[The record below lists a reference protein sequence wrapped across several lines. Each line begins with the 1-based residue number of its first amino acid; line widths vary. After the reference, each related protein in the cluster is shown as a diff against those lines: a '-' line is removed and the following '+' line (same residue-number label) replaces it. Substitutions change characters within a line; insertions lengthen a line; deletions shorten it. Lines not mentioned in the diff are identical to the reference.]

1 MKKYK
6 IDDGKIITVIYNDVF
21 PYIILDENKC
31 ILKLIK
37 TKHEFDSYIKDHKGE
52 IFIDVREE

>member
-1 MKKYK
+1 MKQYK
-6 IDDGKIITVIYNDVF
+6 IDDGKIITVIYNDIF

-37 TKHEFDSYIKDHKGE
+37 TKYEFDAYIKEHKGE
-52 IFIDVREE
+52 ILIDVREE

>member
-1 MKKYK
+1 MRQYK
-6 IDDGKIITVIYNDVF
+6 IDGGKIITVVYNDIF
-21 PYIILDENKC
+21 PYIILDENKY

-37 TKHEFDSYIKDHKGE
+37 TKHEFDSYIKEHKGE

>member
-1 MKKYK
+1 MKQYR
-6 IDDGKIITVIYNDVF
+6 IDGGKVITVIYNDVF

-37 TKHEFDSYIKDHKGE
+37 TKHEFDTYIKGHKGE
-52 IFIDVREE
+52 ILIDVREE

>member
-1 MKKYK
+1 MKQYK
-6 IDDGKIITVIYNDVF
+6 IDGSKIITVVYNDIF

-37 TKHEFDSYIKDHKGE
+37 TKHEFDAYIKEHKGE